1 MVWWERSWAKQKGN
15 PVMNLGPMELV
26 IILLIVIAIFG
37 ASRIA
42 GIGAA
47 LGSSIR
53 EFKKAIRDDD
63 TAPVTTT
70 SPSVLEDTGGSR
82 ITGPVQSRSGT
93 EGGQRN
99 VSQHDTSTDGV
110 L

>member
-1 MVWWERSWAKQKGN
+1 
-15 PVMNLGPMELV
+15 MELV

-53 EFKKAIRDDD
+53 EFKKAVRDDD
-63 TAPVTTT
+63 APT
-70 SPSVLEDTGGSR
+70 SSS
-82 ITGPVQSRSGT
+82 S
-93 EGGQRN
+93 
-99 VSQHDTSTDGV
+99 TSSASMEIEKAEKNT
-110 L
+110 